1 MISLS
6 HPSWMRGLK
15 LFPATSAAAIK
26 LSHPSRM
33 RGLKCKKGTYI
44 MRKEDGR
51 IPPRMRGLKFNLQQ
65 TKDWPDISNGR
76 QKDFEA
82 VRSDWEN
89 VGTYIRK
96 GTKRAAVAGGGDGIP
111 H

>member
-1 MISLS
+1 MKHTVSKSFL
-6 HPSWMRGLK
+6 RGYL
-15 LFPATSAAAIK
+15 
-26 LSHPSRM
+26 
-33 RGLKCKKGTYI
+33 
-44 MRKEDGR
+44 R
-51 IPPRMRGLKFNLQQ
+51 ILNLYG
-65 TKDWPDISNGR
+65 TKDWTDISNGK

-82 VRSDWEN
+82 LRSDWEN

>member
-1 MISLS
+1 MRSTISKSFL
-6 HPSWMRGLK
+6 RGYL
-15 LFPATSAAAIK
+15 
-26 LSHPSRM
+26 RV
-33 RGLKCKKGTYI
+33 
-44 MRKEDGR
+44 
-51 IPPRMRGLKFNLQQ
+51 FNLQQ
-65 TKDWPDISNGR
+65 KNWPDISNGR
-76 QKDFEA
+76 QKDFES

>member
-1 MISLS
+1 
-6 HPSWMRGLK
+6 
-15 LFPATSAAAIK
+15 
-26 LSHPSRM
+26 
-33 RGLKCKKGTYI
+33 

-96 GTKRAAVAGGGDGIP
+96 GTKRVAVAGGGDGIP